1 MNDNIKHIKY
11 NTMSKEY
18 FFSSILT
25 EIVKYEFNYKLSD
38 DAIVIFAE
46 GREVISYNQQNL
58 RNDFLNYLVS
68 NFSR

>member
-1 MNDNIKHIKY
+1 MEQELKYYPITTMN
-11 NTMSKEY
+11 

-25 EIVKYEFNYKLSD
+25 DIVKYEFNYKLSD

-46 GREVISYNQQNL
+46 GREIISYRQDNL
-58 RNDFLNYLVS
+58 RNDFLNYLVN

>member
-1 MNDNIKHIKY
+1 MNGNFKY

-38 DAIVIFAE
+38 DAIVIYAD
-46 GREVISYNQQNL
+46 GQEVISYNQQNL